1 MESTEDNKDPVA
13 LYSDEDI
20 KEIKE
25 KFESFDVD
33 ANGGLTTIE
42 LKRRKNDVQ

>member
-13 LYSDEDI
+13 LYSEEDI

-25 KFESFDVD
+25 KLETFLEFSREE
-33 ANGGLTTIE
+33 N
-42 LKRRKNDVQ
+42 LKLNQGMLIR